1 MEEVEIRKER
11 RMVEGMARKKIQFG
25 VVLVIVVVL
34 VVVIV
39 IVIVVVIAIVE
50 MEKKV
55 EGMER
60 KTRRIR
66 QRRIV
71 RALCLAGSIEQIH

>member
-1 MEEVEIRKER
+1 MEIRKER
-11 RMVEGMARKKIQFG
+11 RMVEGMARKKIQFV
-25 VVLVIVVVL
+25 VVLVVVV

-39 IVIVVVIAIVE
+39 IVIALAVVVVIALAVVIVIALAVVIV
-50 MEKKV
+50 EKKV

-66 QRRIV
+66 KRRIV
-71 RALCLAGSIEQIH
+71 WV